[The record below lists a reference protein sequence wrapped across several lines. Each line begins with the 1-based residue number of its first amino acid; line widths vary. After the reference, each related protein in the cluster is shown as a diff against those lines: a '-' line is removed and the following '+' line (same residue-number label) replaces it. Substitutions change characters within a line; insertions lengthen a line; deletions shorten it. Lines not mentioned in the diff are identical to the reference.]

1 MTLGTNFPV
10 RRTSGQLVMVKG
22 FPGGVKVTSRKRK
35 PHVQRSDDKMEHG
48 VKELL
53 EEGKRSGRVN
63 GKRLHGKK

>member
-1 MTLGTNFPV
+1 
-10 RRTSGQLVMVKG
+10 MVKG